1 MNEDYTDFIE
11 ASGLLKYDPE
21 IISKIYQKN
30 PSRLFKRLWQTLI
43 PIFLYIISVGWDKL
57 TGQLKKESK
66 ARFRAKQLTN
76 LLVELGPAFVKAGQA
91 LSTRPDIIPVIL
103 LEELSELQD
112 QLPGFDGNKAMELI
126 EEDLNKK
133 INEIFLTIDKDPI
146 SAASLGQVHK
156 AVLKNK
162 EIVAVKV
169 QRPGLR
175 EQITLDLYIVRN
187 IANWLKNNI
196 GFIRSDLVA
205 LIDELGKRVF
215 EEMDYLNE
223 AENAEKFR
231 NLHLHNSKIAVPKI
245 YKETTSRRVLTMEW
259 IDGTKLTNLEG
270 VKNLGIDPDKMIE
283 IGVQCSLEQLLEH
296 GFFHAD
302 PHPGNLL
309 ALKDGRLCYLDF
321 GMMSEVSRSSRS
333 GLIQA
338 VVHLVNKNFDKLSQ
352 DFVKL
357 GFLSKEVNLEPIV
370 PAFQDVFVNAVELGV
385 SKMDFKSVTDDMSG
399 VMYKFP
405 FQLPPYYALIIRSL
419 LTLEGIALSVD
430 PDFKILG
437 AAYPY
442 FARRLMED
450 PDPQLRESLKEMLF
464 DKKQFKW
471 DRLEDLLSNAA
482 KQTNLDL
489 EKLLDE
495 VINLLFSPKGGF
507 LRDEIINGLTIQI
520 DLIGLKLLKSVNNF
534 LPKSI
539 KLNVA
544 KEDNNINDLILSI
557 EPFKNFLEIIQKIPG
572 YSMDIFLKRM
582 PRLINEPYTKE
593 MSFKIAKKVT
603 EKGVVR
609 LVKIAAGS
617 TI

>member
-133 INEIFLTIDKDPI
+133 IDEIFLTIDKDPI

-156 AVLKNK
+156 GVLKNK

-270 VKNLGIDPDKMIE
+270 VKNLGIDPDEMIE

>member
-156 AVLKNK
+156 GVLKNK

-270 VKNLGIDPDKMIE
+270 VKNLGIDPDEMIE

-370 PAFQDVFVNAVELGV
+370 PAFQEVFVNAVELGV